1 MKEPIKDEPL
11 RRVLFELS
19 MTDDGTLEV
28 YLDYEMKPITSL
40 AVASALDMAHKELK
54 QRIVWGGGE

>member
-1 MKEPIKDEPL
+1 
-11 RRVLFELS
+11 
-19 MTDDGTLEV
+19 MTDDGTLEF

-54 QRIVWGGGE
+54 QRIVWGGDE